1 MEVVFPSAPEIRSS
15 LDHPWHPKQ
24 LPRADGL
31 KTVLAEKLELA
42 ELPEPELLEYPTCP
56 RRGPFT
62 RREREREKEKFET
75 KKTDGAIFFWTRHFG
90 SEVV

>member
-1 MEVVFPSAPEIRSS
+1 M
-15 LDHPWHPKQ
+15 
-24 LPRADGL
+24 

-62 RREREREKEKFET
+62 RRERKEIFET
-75 KKTDGAIFFWTRHFG
+75 KKKRGHFFLDRHFG
-90 SEVV
+90 SEVCEYVRDFLAPCQFPSLFHDLFLF